1 MWKGLTDNKKAK
13 RLSKEEI
20 KKKLL
25 DSMTIGE
32 IVEFDDLNKEAEETQ
47 DPEEAAKII
56 KRYEDIIK
64 TKNKG
69 IINVA
74 YHQGQVFKRFKE
86 KEKFAKLVSELGI
99 HKTTI
104 IFRINV
110 FKLCNKYPRL
120 LKSSIGLGLYKN
132 YRKDIKAIY
141 EEYEKDFE
149 CWAFL
154 SFKNKFVTQVF
165 ITDIQAKI

>member
-1 MWKGLTDNKKAK
+1 MDNKKAK
-13 RLSKEEI
+13 PKKEI
-20 KKKLL
+20 KTKLL
-25 DSMTIGE
+25 DSMTIDE
-32 IVEFDDLNKEAEETQ
+32 IVQFDDLNKEAEKIE
-47 DPEEAAKII
+47 DLEKAVEII

-104 IFRINV
+104 IFRINI
-110 FKLCNKYPRL
+110 FKLCKKHPKL
-120 LKSSIGLGLYKN
+120 LKSSIGLGFFKN
-132 YRKDIKAIY
+132 YHKDIKAIC
-141 EEYEKDFE
+141 EEYEKDF
-149 CWAFL
+149 
-154 SFKNKFVTQVF
+154 
-165 ITDIQAKI
+165 

>member
-1 MWKGLTDNKKAK
+1 MWKGVADSKKAK

-20 KKKLL
+20 KKQLL
-25 DSMTIGE
+25 DSMIIDE
-32 IVEFDDLNKEAEETQ
+32 VVEFEDLNKEAEEIQ
-47 DPEEAAKII
+47 DPEKAAEII

-64 TKNKG
+64 TKKKG

-104 IFRINV
+104 IFKINV
-110 FKLCNKYPRL
+110 FKLCKEYSKL
-120 LKSSIGLGLYKN
+120 LMSSIGLGFFEN
-132 YRKDIKAIY
+132 YYKDIKTICK
-141 EEYEKDFE
+141 ENEKDLQ
-149 CWAFL
+149 C
-154 SFKNKFVTQVF
+154 
-165 ITDIQAKI
+165 